1 MHNLIKQGLLLL
13 IVIFLLLLAGCKD
26 QPQSTQQARPGN
38 SIGNPAADF
47 SLTDMQGKQVTLAQF
62 RGKVV
67 ILNFWATWCPP
78 CREEMPSMESL
89 SQQYKDQGL
98 VLLAVNV
105 EEDGF
110 QAVSSFLNKTPY
122 SFPILLDTAADVQ
135 NLYQVYRFPE
145 SFLIDRNGILVDKI
159 IGGRDWMSP
168 PILAKINFLLNG

>member
-1 MHNLIKQGLLLL
+1 
-13 IVIFLLLLAGCKD
+13 
-26 QPQSTQQARPGN
+26 
-38 SIGNPAADF
+38 
-47 SLTDMQGKQVTLAQF
+47 
-62 RGKVV
+62 
-67 ILNFWATWCPP
+67 
-78 CREEMPSMESL
+78 MESL